1 MVALRCLYLIA
12 LVFWVGGMVALGAFA
27 APATFDV
34 LEGYYGATGRLQAG
48 DVFDEMLRRFR
59 HFEYGSAVVLLGSL
73 GALGARDP
81 KLPAL
86 AVRIGTVAIMLA
98 VSLYAGFGIASQ
110 VAGLQ
115 AEIDGNLAAWTD
127 SSLYAARF
135 DRLYAQTTM
144 LLLLNL
150 GLGLSLIYWEA
161 RARIS

>member
-34 LEGYYGATGRLQAG
+34 LEAYHGATGRLEAG

-59 HFEYGSAVVLLGSL
+59 YFEYGSAVILLGSL
-73 GALGARDP
+73 GALGARDR

-86 AVRIGTVAIMLA
+86 GVRIGTVVIMLA
-98 VSLYAGFGIASQ
+98 ISLYAGLGIANQ

-115 AEIDGNLAAWTD
+115 TEIQGNMSAWTD
-127 SSLYAARF
+127 SSIYAARF
-135 DRLYAQTTM
+135 DSLYVQTTI